1 MEEAVDAQGGAA
13 GEGLAT
19 VFAGER
25 LLSGVQHHVL
35 LQVPL
40 QAVGLLTVRTGERAL
55 AAVTQLQTRAAT
67 LQILSIITTASF
79 ITH

>member
-1 MEEAVDAQGGAA
+1 MDAQGGAA
-13 GEGLAT
+13 REGLAT
-19 VFAGER
+19 VFTGER
-25 LLSGVQHHVL
+25 LLSRVQHHVL

-40 QAVGLLTVRTGERAL
+40 QAVGLLTVRTGERPL
-55 AAVTQLQTRAAT
+55 AAVTHLQTRAAM